1 MTNGITQHYLATVDH
16 RAAGEAIRKAVDA
29 ELLKAAYGEAFL
41 DRPVFLEHAQ
51 QEGLGR
57 DLSALFRLL
66 TTLPDRVA
74 DGDLGRY
81 CELVGMTRSQAD
93 AVRRTAG
100 ADPVPLG
107 RADLYHDGDG
117 FRLLEF
123 NVSSALGGFENAE
136 INRALLD
143 VPEVAD
149 FAEREHLAYADTLG
163 EIVRVMLDSA
173 RAPWWGDRPF
183 VAIVDTPGSFAALER
198 RLGFMARLLA
208 DHGVD
213 AVACHAGQLKEEGG
227 RLFAGGRPVDIVY
240 RFFIIED
247 LLEEQGELGLLDPI
261 LRCHEGGGVT
271 VFAPLDT
278 EMYGNKRALAL
289 LGEEEVRQTLSPAD
303 RELVDRFV
311 PWTRRVRRGPVEV
324 AGDHVDLES
333 YCLENQASLVLKP
346 SLLHGGA
353 GVATGWSMTPAQW
366 REALDDALR
375 SPFVV
380 QRRVAPA
387 PEPFPAGGEAA
398 EQVLNWGV
406 FMAGDRYAGSIVRGV
421 SDPDVGVVSMGTGAR
436 VGCCFHRTTEG
447 GTR

>member
-16 RAAGEAIRKAVDA
+16 RSTGEAIRKAVDSP
-29 ELLKAAYGEAFL
+29 LLSTGYGGAFL
-41 DRPVFLEHAQ
+41 NRPLFLEHAQ

-81 CELVGMTRSQAD
+81 CELVGMTRSQTD

-123 NVSSALGGFENAE
+123 NLSSALGGFENAE

-143 VPEVAD
+143 VPAVAD
-149 FAEREHLAYADTLG
+149 FTQHERLRYADTLG

-183 VAIVDTPGSFAALER
+183 VAIVDTPGSFAGLEG

-213 AVACHAGQLKEEGG
+213 AVACHTGQLKEEGG
-227 RLFAGGRPVDIVY
+227 RLFADGRPVDIVY

-247 LLEEQGELGLLDPI
+247 LLEEQGEIDLIDPI
-261 LRCHEGGGVT
+261 LRCHEAGGVT

-289 LGEEEVRQTLSPAD
+289 LGEEQVRATLSDGD

-311 PWTRRVRRGPVEV
+311 PWTRRLRRGQVEV

-333 YCLENQASLVLKP
+333 YCLDNQASLVLKP

-353 GVATGWSMTPAQW
+353 GVATGWSMSPAQW
-366 REALDDALR
+366 REALDDAFR

-387 PEPFPAGGEAA
+387 PEPFPDRGETAS
-398 EQVLNWGV
+398 QVLNWGV
-406 FMAGDRYAGSIVRGV
+406 FMAGDHYAGSVVRGV
-421 SDPDVGVVSMGTGAR
+421 GDPDVSVVSMGAGAR
-436 VGCCFHRTTEG
+436 VGCCFHRDDESG
-447 GTR
+447 AV